1 MKTLSKIKAIGLSLL
16 LTGALLT
23 GCKKDDTTSNVSGA
37 SSSQGYKPIRSIKG
51 PALTIKLINTSP
63 SNAFKEVNVD
73 IRRIDVLYEKTDP
86 MGWLTVTETQLP
98 NVIDLMHLEN
108 ALLLDKAKLFI
119 GRIVKVRLFFGP
131 QNSVVT
137 MKDGNRMRFQLK
149 LPAMYQSGAE
159 ATVNTEMR
167 SNTSNIMVLDFQANT
182 SISNEGNGEYILN
195 PVIKPQKEFAP
206 PTGIVE

>member
-119 GRIVKVRLFFGP
+119 GRIVKVRLFLGP

-137 MKDGNRMRFQLK
+137 MKDGNRMRSQLK

-167 SNTSNIMVLDFQANT
+167 SSTSNIMVLDFQANT